1 MKEIRRT
8 SFEEMIG
15 APIFVRSFASVMKFS
30 RSYEAGLARLKL
42 DRWREHA
49 RVPGAFV
56 NGQFIAWY
64 RVGSWYIARRYKTRA
79 IGQLRDRA
87 QARPLFG
94 VPSDSFVV
102 PSTLVVPLVGPSK
115 PSYSNNRCER
125 VFPPSAAAPH
135 ELRVDDELVELRIC
149 RAEFSGRVQLYAEA
163 NFGASRYT
171 EDGHPRRAVYL
182 ADHRQAPI
190 SCSSKVLV
198 ATTLMALPRFIR
210 EAGYAPHYSAR
221 RSDLLRVGYFDV
233 LPGHESLC
241 ASMKW
246 PSAAEHVLLAFEA
259 TPRPR
264 VVRRELIQDVL
275 GEVDE
280 SLKEGG
286 LMTWVGSHA
295 LASRHLDA
303 SPEHAGHAL
312 TLH

>member
-8 SFEEMIG
+8 LFEEMIG

-30 RSYEAGLARLKL
+30 RSYETGLARLRL
-42 DRWREHA
+42 DGWGEHA

-56 NGQFIAWY
+56 NGQFIAWHKH
-64 RVGSWYIARRYKTRA
+64 GSWYIARRYKTTTIDRQSDKA
-79 IGQLRDRA
+79 ELRT
-87 QARPLFG
+87 LLG
-94 VPSDSFVV
+94 NPSAMFIMPTTVV
-102 PSTLVVPLVGPSK
+102 IPVVGPST
-115 PSYSNNRCER
+115 PTYENNRCER
-125 VFPPSAAAPH
+125 VFPPNAAAPH
-135 ELRVDDELVELRIC
+135 ELRIHDELVELRIC

-210 EAGYAPHYSAR
+210 KAGYAPHYSAR
-221 RSDLLRVGYFDV
+221 RGDLLRVGGFDV
-233 LPGHESLC
+233 LLGHESLC

-246 PSAAEHVLLAFEA
+246 PSAAEDVLLAFEA

-264 VVRRELIQDVL
+264 VVRQELVHDVL
-275 GEVDE
+275 AEVDE

-303 SPEHAGHAL
+303 CPGHAGHAL